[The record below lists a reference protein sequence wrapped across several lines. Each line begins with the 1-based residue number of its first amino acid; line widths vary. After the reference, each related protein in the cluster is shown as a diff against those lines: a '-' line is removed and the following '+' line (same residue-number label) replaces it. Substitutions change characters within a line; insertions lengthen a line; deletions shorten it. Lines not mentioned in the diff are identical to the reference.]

1 MTEPADVAV
10 TRTAYDTVA
19 ADYAELLRD
28 ELAAKPHDRAV
39 LATFAELIDD
49 GLVADIGCGP
59 GRVSAH
65 LAALGVD
72 VFGIDLSPEM
82 IAVARRSHPELRF
95 ELGTMDGL
103 DLPDAALSGIV
114 AWYSIIHTPPERLP
128 QVFAEFVRILRPGG
142 LLQLAFQVGDERRR
156 IESAYG
162 HDVSLDAY
170 RLRPER
176 IAELADAAGFALE
189 AQLVRSPE
197 RGEKTD
203 QAFLLLRRRP

>member
-1 MTEPADVAV
+1 MTEPTDVAI
-10 TRTAYDTVA
+10 TRAAYDIVA

-28 ELAAKPHDRAV
+28 ELAEKPHDRAV
-39 LATFAELIDD
+39 LAAFAELIGD

-59 GRVSAH
+59 GRVTAH
-65 LAALGVD
+65 LAGLGVEA
-72 VFGIDLSPEM
+72 FGIDLSPEM

-95 ELGTMDGL
+95 ELGTMAEL
-103 DLPDAALSGIV
+103 ELPDATLSGVV

-128 QVFAEFVRILRPGG
+128 QVFAEFARVLRPGG

-162 HDVSLDAY
+162 HEVSLDAY

-189 AQLVRSPE
+189 VQLVRSPAP
-197 RGEKTD
+197 GEKTD
-203 QAFLLLRRRP
+203 QAFLLLRRR